1 MFFFCLFWR
10 TFSLHFPPEFN
21 RSQGENT
28 TKGLVTLEIINLIFC
43 ILVCLILV
51 GCFCSGVFFIFFS
64 SPLLSLFLKLI
75 LLKQSNL
82 ILIFQVIIRLA
93 YYNYWKVFFFPRLN
107 EL

>member
-51 GCFCSGVFFIFFS
+51 GCFCSGVFFIFF
-64 SPLLSLFLKLI
+64 
-75 LLKQSNL
+75 
-82 ILIFQVIIRLA
+82 
-93 YYNYWKVFFFPRLN
+93 FFPFAVFVFEVNLTEAIKLN
-107 EL
+107 SNISGNYKTCLLQLLESVLFSKTE